1 MGGSKIFL
9 RLGRKWLW
17 QFCDKILSWPGREAE
32 SRLCAGPLSWAARS
46 LPGPVVILG
55 LFCEKG
61 LWASCVIDSSIS
73 EERRFP
79 HEWSQESTEILHHG
93 PQTVLLN
100 TGLSKGSECGSRTA
114 CRVVSP
120 WGSYWGL
127 LEAAGRGQRW
137 PGVIGRGP
145 EASPNWGCRLYD
157 LGHVVSSF
165 LSAVKW
171 SDVLL

>member
-17 QFCDKILSWPGREAE
+17 QFCDRILSWPGREAE
-32 SRLCAGPLSWAARS
+32 FRLCAGPFSWAARN
-46 LPGPVVILG
+46 LPGPRSHFRFILWKRPLG
-55 LFCEKG
+55 SLCPFLKKEG
-61 LWASCVIDSSIS
+61 FPMS
-73 EERRFP
+73 EVRRAP
-79 HEWSQESTEILHHG
+79 KYCTTG
-93 PQTVLLN
+93 PKQCLLN
-100 TGLSKGSECGSRTA
+100 TGLSEGSECGSRTA

-137 PGVIGRGP
+137 PGVIGCGH

-157 LGHVVSSF
+157 LGHMVSCTSF